1 MTVRGSIR
9 MGRDG
14 SPWKIL
20 VLVIF
25 LILVS
30 PIFGVIL
37 ADRVGYHEPLD
48 VAAETLHLPDLTESV
63 NWTPFVDYTVPGVSA
78 ELGYM
83 LSGFIGIGIILGI
96 GFILKRWTGFESGGA
111 DP

>member
-1 MTVRGSIR
+1 ME
-9 MGRDG
+9 RDG
-14 SPWKIL
+14 SSWKIL

-25 LILVS
+25 LVLVS

-78 ELGYM
+78 ELGYI
-83 LSGFIGIGIILGI
+83 LSGFIGVGMILGI
-96 GFILKRWTGFESGGA
+96 GFILRSWMGFEDGGT